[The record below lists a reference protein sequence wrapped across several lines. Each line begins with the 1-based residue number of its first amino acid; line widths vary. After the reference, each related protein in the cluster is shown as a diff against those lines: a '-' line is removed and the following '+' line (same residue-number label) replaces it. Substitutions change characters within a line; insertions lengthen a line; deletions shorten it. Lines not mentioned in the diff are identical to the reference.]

1 MSECIFC
8 KIAAGEIPAK
18 LLYQD
23 DEMLA
28 FHDIKPA
35 APVHFLVIPRAH
47 IASCAE
53 LTGAHAPLVGRMLVK
68 ASELARE
75 QGLTEGFRTLINTG
89 RNGGQEVYHLHIHV
103 LGGPQPLGAPF

>member
-1 MSECIFC
+1 MSDCIFC

-18 LLYQD
+18 LIYQD

-53 LTGAHAPLVGRMLVK
+53 LTAGHATLVGRMLVK

>member
-1 MSECIFC
+1 MSDCIFC
-8 KIAAGEIPAK
+8 KIVAGEIPAK
-18 LLYQD
+18 LIYQD

-53 LTGAHAPLVGRMLVK
+53 LTAGHAPLVGRMLVK